1 MIILIPFFLMFIF
14 VCLTFITALYSGPVV
29 DDSKQIESN
38 TRNIYLPFG
47 FGFSVGSDAGNYMR
61 IAKNPS
67 IISFIPE
74 FLSA

>member
-1 MIILIPFFLMFIF
+1 MAGNVINSNIKYFLLKKKFFLMFIF

-47 FGFSVGSDAGNYMR
+47 FGFSENCKR
-61 IAKNPS
+61 S
-67 IISFIPE
+67 INN
-74 FLSA
+74 L